1 MRDRSTKAQLLV
13 EGKDDLHVIKA
24 LCGRHQVVETFSVQ
38 IPAEGGPGGI
48 EALLESIPVRLKIS
62 SLRALGIVVDAD
74 QNLES
79 RWRAVCARLEQ
90 AGYENLPSQPNANGF
105 ITVPGNKPKVGVWL
119 MPNNRLPGMLE
130 NFVAHLIPDGDPLA
144 LQANTCLEKIQD
156 QGLNRYKPV
165 HRPKAFIHTWL
176 AWQENPGQPM
186 GQAITARVLNPGMP
200 LAMTFVNWL
209 DLLFR

>member
-74 QNLES
+74 Q
-79 RWRAVCARLEQ
+79 
-90 AGYENLPSQPNANGF
+90 NLPSQPNANGF